1 MRKIRKTQHQDS
13 QHFLKLRIKI
23 NQQQLKQLR
32 VNCFN
37 FFSFRL
43 LFHKGKSCYGELQH
57 LDVNV
62 VHEGDYYVLTPELIY
77 PREADADNV
86 VWKDLVLTKYENGEI
101 ISIKVLQL
109 RFNILTFCQR
119 VLMLLCLIIP
129 LLQKNQDQKSLN
141 LELELCHKAVFGSI
155 EKVIQCRL

>member
-1 MRKIRKTQHQDS
+1 M
-13 QHFLKLRIKI
+13 
-23 NQQQLKQLR
+23 
-32 VNCFN
+32 
-37 FFSFRL
+37 
-43 LFHKGKSCYGELQH
+43 QH

-119 VLMLLCLIIP
+119 VLMLLCLIIS
-129 LLQKNQDQKSLN
+129 LLQKN
-141 LELELCHKAVFGSI
+141 
-155 EKVIQCRL
+155 

>member
-1 MRKIRKTQHQDS
+1 M
-13 QHFLKLRIKI
+13 
-23 NQQQLKQLR
+23 
-32 VNCFN
+32 
-37 FFSFRL
+37 
-43 LFHKGKSCYGELQH
+43 QH

-129 LLQKNQDQKSLN
+129 LLQKN
-141 LELELCHKAVFGSI
+141 
-155 EKVIQCRL
+155 

>member
-1 MRKIRKTQHQDS
+1 M
-13 QHFLKLRIKI
+13 
-23 NQQQLKQLR
+23 
-32 VNCFN
+32 
-37 FFSFRL
+37 
-43 LFHKGKSCYGELQH
+43 QH

-62 VHEGDYYVLTPELIY
+62 VHEGGYYVLTPELIY

-129 LLQKNQDQKSLN
+129 LLQKN
-141 LELELCHKAVFGSI
+141 
-155 EKVIQCRL
+155 